1 DYGIRLHPITKK
13 RKVEMIENVYDLL
26 SQGRFFILDIENNK
40 IFYEEHKK
48 YQWEAKTLKT
58 PNPEVI
64 KVDDHTC
71 DAFQYYVND
80 NLQKLNLK

>member
-1 DYGIRLHPITKK
+1 MGS
-13 RKVEMIENVYDLL
+13 E
-26 SQGRFFILDIENNK
+26 DI
-40 IFYEEHKK
+40 
-48 YQWEAKTLKT
+48 KT

-80 NLQKLNLK
+80 NLQKLNLKY